1 MKIFDKMEL
10 LRALCLEFGPS
21 GCEGRVA
28 EMIKE
33 NIEGAY
39 DQLIP
44 DRMGGVIALIKGN
57 GKTDER
63 VMISAHMDEV
73 GLMIREIRDDGLL
86 CFSSMMGP
94 DTRVVA
100 GRRVL
105 VGDEKS
111 QVRGVVA
118 LKPIHTVG
126 RGDRDKAA
134 EMDELYI
141 DIGAASKEEAEKHVK
156 IGDFATFESDFVQFG
171 EGGRLIKSKALDDRL
186 GCAIM
191 IRLMRDIYA
200 REERLPFDLYFAFTG
215 REEVLISGAKT
226 AAHKIRPDKSFVFE
240 ATAVADI
247 WGVPETSRV
256 AVRGEGGAVSL
267 LDRTTIYDKEFTNFI
282 LQVAKE
288 ENIPCQIKKYVS
300 GGNDSSHINRAGEG
314 VKCAAISAPCGYI
327 HTACDVIAAEDYES
341 MYKLALAVLEK
352 MGVSENA

>member
-1 MKIFDKMEL
+1 MSKILDGMEL

-28 EMIKE
+28 ELIKE
-33 NIEGAY
+33 NIEGSY
-39 DQLIP
+39 DELIP
-44 DRMGGVIALIKGN
+44 DRMGGVVALIKGN
-57 GKTDER
+57 GASEER
-63 VMISAHMDEV
+63 MIISSHMDEV

-100 GRRVL
+100 GRRVS
-105 VGDEKS
+105 VGNEGS
-111 QVRGVVA
+111 QIRGVVA

-134 EMDELYI
+134 DMDELYI
-141 DIGAASKEEAEKHVK
+141 DIGAASKEDAEKYVK

-171 EGGRLIKSKALDDRL
+171 EGGRLLKSKALDDRL

-191 IRLMRDIYA
+191 IRLMREIYA
-200 REERLPFDLYFAFTG
+200 RSERLPFDLYFAFTG

-226 AAHKIRPDKSFVFE
+226 VAHKIRPHRSLVFE

-247 WGVPETSRV
+247 YGVSEISKV

-267 LDRTTIYDKEFTNFI
+267 LDRTTIYDKEFTNLI
-282 LQVAKE
+282 LETAREKG
-288 ENIPCQIKKYVS
+288 IPCQIKKYVS
-300 GGNDSSHINRAGEG
+300 GGNDSSHINRSHEG

-341 MYKLALAVLEK
+341 MYKLALATIDKL
-352 MGVSENA
+352 GGF